1 MQVIKRDGTLEE
13 FNSDKIYTAIL
24 NALKATTKHE
34 IPKRTLTE
42 IRKFSHTFGYSK
54 EDLSVEF
61 IQDSIEKWL
70 MTKGWF
76 NTARA
81 YILYREEHKKARLI
95 RDKIK
100 YIHNYSSSNKSAT
113 NLSNTDDNAN
123 SSQKNVAS
131 LESEVYKDI
140 NRIIQRNEMK
150 SLLAEINSPYK
161 DDYIRDVEHHIIY
174 PHDEASSP
182 VKKPYCSAYTLYTLL
197 VDGTTNVDGTRN
209 HAPRHLSSFCG
220 QFQNLVFLLS
230 AQKKGAGAYGEFFN
244 FFDYFCRKEWGDQ
257 YYTKEDVIITNEHCL
272 ERRTIGQTIDQYF
285 QSITH
290 YINQP
295 AQNRGY
301 QSPFTNFNVFDR
313 YYWHSLF
320 DDFVFPDG
328 SRPIWESVSW
338 LQRRY
343 MKWLNKERTQTL
355 LTFPVMTVCLLT
367 EDNDVKDKEYKDFVT
382 TQWTEGDSFFVYL
395 SDNADSVSSCCR
407 LRNEI
412 TDNTF
417 SSTTG
422 MTGVQTG
429 SCNVITLN
437 LNRIIQD
444 WARMMGVTDKENA
457 PVLYKEMMKGTSFED
472 YLKSILDRVYE
483 YQRAYKTGLYQL
495 SEKGMLPQTKAGYIS
510 LDRLYCTIG
519 VNGHNEAARFLG
531 MKVSDNKEYMDF
543 VTFLFSTINEYN
555 KQNSSKKFMFNLE
568 IVPAESLGVKNYNWD
583 KEDGYWVPED
593 KNLYNSYV
601 YDVHDDTSILE
612 KIRMQGGKVAKSI
625 SGGQAAHLNLQENL
639 SKEQYTKLLE
649 YAVKVGNNYITFNVP
664 QTQCDSCSFIA
675 KYPFD
680 KCPKCGS
687 THVTQ
692 WSRVIGYLRPVK
704 TWSDSRQEEWKH
716 RYFANSN
723 NLDGNENPNM

>member
-13 FNSDKIYTAIL
+13 FSSDKIYKAIL
-24 NALKATTKHE
+24 SALKATTRFE
-34 IPKRTLTE
+34 IPKRTHTE
-42 IRKFSHTFGYSK
+42 IRKFANTFGYSK
-54 EDLSVEF
+54 DNLSVEF

-100 YIHNYSSSNKSAT
+100 YIHTYSSSNKTAT

-150 SLLAEINSPYK
+150 SLLVEINSPYK
-161 DDYIRDVEHHIIY
+161 DDYIRDIEHHIIY

-182 VKKPYCSAYTLYTLL
+182 VQKPYCSAYTLYPLL

-209 HAPRHLSSFCG
+209 HAPKHLSSFCG

-244 FFDYFCRKEWGDQ
+244 FFDYFCRKEWGDK
-257 YYTKEDVIITNEHCL
+257 YYEKEDVVITNDYCL
-272 ERRTIGQTIDQYF
+272 EKRTIGQTIDQYF

-301 QSPFTNFNVFDR
+301 QSPFTNFNVFDF

-320 DDFVFPDG
+320 DDFIFPDG
-328 SRPIWESVSW
+328 SKPVWESVSW

-367 EDNDVKDKEYKDFVT
+367 ENNDVKDKEYKDFVT
-382 TQWTEGDSFFVYL
+382 TQWAEGDSFFVYL

-444 WARMMGVTDKENA
+444 WARMMGIADRDKA
-457 PVLYKEMMKGTSFED
+457 KILYKELMKGTSLED

-483 YQRAYKTGLYQL
+483 YQRAYKTGLYKL
-495 SEKGMLPQTKAGYIS
+495 SDKGMLPQTKAGYIS

-531 MKVSDNKEYMDF
+531 MEVSDNKDYMDF
-543 VTFLFSTINEYN
+543 ITYIFSTINEYN

-583 KEDGYWVPED
+583 KNDGYWVPED

-601 YDVHDDTSILE
+601 YDAHNNTSVLE
-612 KIRMQGGKVAKSI
+612 KIKMQGGMVAKSI
-625 SGGQAAHLNLQENL
+625 SGGQAAHINLEENL

-664 QTQCDSCSFIA
+664 QSQCEDCGFIA
-675 KYPFD
+675 KHPLEV
-680 KCPKCGS
+680 CPKCGS
-687 THVTQ
+687 KHITFWT
-692 WSRVIGYLRPVK
+692 RIIGYLRPMTSWGEGRYLEGIK
-704 TWSDSRQEEWKH
+704 
-716 RYFANSN
+716 RYFASKKSIC
-723 NLDGNENPNM
+723 

>member
-13 FNSDKIYTAIL
+13 FSSDKIYKAIL
-24 NALKATTKHE
+24 SALKATTRFE
-34 IPKRTLTE
+34 IPKRTHTE
-42 IRKFSHTFGYSK
+42 IRKFANTFGYSK
-54 EDLSVEF
+54 DNLSVEF

-100 YIHNYSSSNKSAT
+100 YIHTYSSSNKTAT

-131 LESEVYKDI
+131 LESEVYKDV

-150 SLLAEINSPYK
+150 SLLVEINSPYK
-161 DDYIRDVEHHIIY
+161 DDYIRDIEHHIIY

-182 VKKPYCSAYTLYTLL
+182 VQKPYCSAYTLYPLL

-244 FFDYFCRKEWGDQ
+244 FFDYFCRKEWGDK
-257 YYTKEDVIITNEHCL
+257 YYEKEDVVITNEYCL
-272 ERRTIGQTIDQYF
+272 EKRTIGQTIDQYF

-301 QSPFTNFNVFDR
+301 QSPFTNFNVFDF

-320 DDFVFPDG
+320 DDFIFPDG
-328 SRPIWESVSW
+328 SKPVWESVSW

-367 EDNDVKDKEYKDFVT
+367 ENNDVKDKEYKDFVT
-382 TQWTEGDSFFVYL
+382 TQWAEGDSFFVYL

-444 WARMMGVTDKENA
+444 WARMMGIADRDKA
-457 PVLYKEMMKGTSFED
+457 KILYKELMKGTSLED

-483 YQRAYKTGLYQL
+483 YQRAYKTGLYKL
-495 SEKGMLPQTKAGYIS
+495 SDKGMLPQTKAGYIS

-531 MKVSDNKEYMDF
+531 LKVSNNKDYMDF
-543 VTFLFSTINEYN
+543 ITYIFSTINEYN

-568 IVPAESLGVKNYNWD
+568 LVPAESLGVKNYNWD
-583 KEDGYWVPED
+583 KSEGYWTPDD

-601 YDVHDDTSILE
+601 YDAHDDTSVLD
-612 KIRMQGGKVAKSI
+612 KIAMQGGMVAKSI
-625 SGGQAAHLNLQENL
+625 SGGVAAHINLQENL

-664 QTQCDSCSFIA
+664 QSQCDDCGFIA
-675 KYPFD
+675 KHPLEV
-680 KCPKCGS
+680 CPRCGS
-687 THVTQ
+687 KHITLWT
-692 WSRVIGYLRPVK
+692 RIIGYIRPMTSWGEGRYLEGIK
-704 TWSDSRQEEWKH
+704 
-716 RYFANSN
+716 RYFASKKSIC
-723 NLDGNENPNM
+723 

>member
-13 FNSDKIYTAIL
+13 FSSDKIYKAIL
-24 NALKATTKHE
+24 SALKATTKFE

-42 IRKFSHTFGYSK
+42 IRKFANTFGYSK
-54 EDLSVEF
+54 DDLSVEF

-100 YIHNYSSSNKSAT
+100 YIHTYSSSNKTAT

-161 DDYIRDVEHHIIY
+161 DDYIRDIEHHIIY

-182 VKKPYCSAYTLYTLL
+182 VQKPYCSAYTLYPLL

-209 HAPRHLSSFCG
+209 HAPKHLSSFCG

-244 FFDYFCRKEWGDQ
+244 FFDYFCRKEWGDK
-257 YYTKEDVIITNEHCL
+257 YYEKEDAIITSDHCL
-272 ERRTIGQTIDQYF
+272 EKRTIGQTIDQYF

-301 QSPFTNFNVFDR
+301 QSPFTNFNVFDF

-320 DDFVFPDG
+320 DDFIFPDG

-382 TQWTEGDSFFVYL
+382 TQWAEGDSFFVYL

-444 WARMMGVTDKENA
+444 WARMMGATDRDKA
-457 PVLYKEMMKGTSFED
+457 QVLYKELMKGTSLED
-472 YLKSILDRVYE
+472 YLKSILSRVYE
-483 YQRAYKTGLYQL
+483 YQRAYKTGLYKL
-495 SEKGMLPQTKAGYIS
+495 SDKGMLPQTKAGYIS

-531 MKVSDNKEYMDF
+531 MEVSDNKDYMDF
-543 VTFLFSTINEYN
+543 ITYIFSTINEYN
-555 KQNSSKKFMFNLE
+555 KYNSSKKFMFNLE

-583 KEDGYWVPED
+583 KKDG
-593 KNLYNSYV
+593 
-601 YDVHDDTSILE
+601 LE
-612 KIRMQGGKVAKSI
+612 PMPI
-625 SGGQAAHLNLQENL
+625 
-639 SKEQYTKLLE
+639 
-649 YAVKVGNNYITFNVP
+649 
-664 QTQCDSCSFIA
+664 
-675 KYPFD
+675 
-680 KCPKCGS
+680 
-687 THVTQ
+687 
-692 WSRVIGYLRPVK
+692 
-704 TWSDSRQEEWKH
+704 
-716 RYFANSN
+716 
-723 NLDGNENPNM
+723 

>member
-13 FNSDKIYTAIL
+13 FSSDKIYKAIL
-24 NALKATTKHE
+24 SALKATTKFE

-42 IRKFSHTFGYSK
+42 IRKFANTFGYSK
-54 EDLSVEF
+54 DDLSVEF

-100 YIHNYSSSNKSAT
+100 YIHTYSSSNKTAT

-161 DDYIRDVEHHIIY
+161 DDYIRDIEHHIIY

-182 VKKPYCSAYTLYTLL
+182 VQKPYCSAYTLYPLL

-209 HAPRHLSSFCG
+209 HAPKHLSSFCG

-244 FFDYFCRKEWGDQ
+244 FFDYFCRKEWGDK
-257 YYTKEDVIITNEHCL
+257 YYEKEGAIITSDHCL
-272 ERRTIGQTIDQYF
+272 EKRTIGQTIDQYF

-301 QSPFTNFNVFDR
+301 QSPFTNFNVFDF

-320 DDFVFPDG
+320 DDFIFPDG

-382 TQWTEGDSFFVYL
+382 TQWAEGDSFFVYL

-444 WARMMGVTDKENA
+444 WARMMGATDRDKA
-457 PVLYKEMMKGTSFED
+457 QVLYKELMKGTSLED
-472 YLKSILDRVYE
+472 YLKSILSRVYE
-483 YQRAYKTGLYQL
+483 YQRAYKTGLYKL
-495 SEKGMLPQTKAGYIS
+495 SDKGMLPQTKAGYIS

-531 MKVSDNKEYMDF
+531 MEVSDNKDYMDF
-543 VTFLFSTINEYN
+543 ITYIFSTINEYN
-555 KQNSSKKFMFNLE
+555 KYNSSKKFMFNLE

-583 KEDGYWVPED
+583 KKDG
-593 KNLYNSYV
+593 
-601 YDVHDDTSILE
+601 LE
-612 KIRMQGGKVAKSI
+612 PMPI
-625 SGGQAAHLNLQENL
+625 
-639 SKEQYTKLLE
+639 
-649 YAVKVGNNYITFNVP
+649 
-664 QTQCDSCSFIA
+664 
-675 KYPFD
+675 
-680 KCPKCGS
+680 
-687 THVTQ
+687 
-692 WSRVIGYLRPVK
+692 
-704 TWSDSRQEEWKH
+704 
-716 RYFANSN
+716 
-723 NLDGNENPNM
+723 

>member
-13 FNSDKIYTAIL
+13 FSSDKIYKAIL
-24 NALKATTKHE
+24 SALKATTKFE

-42 IRKFSHTFGYSK
+42 IRKFANTFGYSK
-54 EDLSVEF
+54 DDLSVEF

-100 YIHNYSSSNKSAT
+100 YIHTYSSSNKTAT

-161 DDYIRDVEHHIIY
+161 DDYIRDIEHHIIY

-182 VKKPYCSAYTLYTLL
+182 VQKPYCSAYTLYPLL

-209 HAPRHLSSFCG
+209 HAPKHLSSFCG

-244 FFDYFCRKEWGDQ
+244 FFDYFCRKEWGDK
-257 YYTKEDVIITNEHCL
+257 YYEKEDAIITSDHCL
-272 ERRTIGQTIDQYF
+272 EKRTIGQTIDQYF

-301 QSPFTNFNVFDR
+301 QSPFTNFNVFDF

-320 DDFVFPDG
+320 DDFIFPDG

-382 TQWTEGDSFFVYL
+382 TQWAEGDSFFVYL

-444 WARMMGVTDKENA
+444 WARMMGATDRDKA
-457 PVLYKEMMKGTSFED
+457 QVLYKELMKGTSLED

-483 YQRAYKTGLYQL
+483 YQRAYKT
-495 SEKGMLPQTKAGYIS
+495 
-510 LDRLYCTIG
+510 
-519 VNGHNEAARFLG
+519 ARFLG
-531 MKVSDNKEYMDF
+531 MEVSDNKDYMDF
-543 VTFLFSTINEYN
+543 ITYIFSTINEYN
-555 KQNSSKKFMFNLE
+555 KYNSSKKFMFNLE

-583 KEDGYWVPED
+583 KKDG
-593 KNLYNSYV
+593 
-601 YDVHDDTSILE
+601 LE
-612 KIRMQGGKVAKSI
+612 PMPI
-625 SGGQAAHLNLQENL
+625 
-639 SKEQYTKLLE
+639 
-649 YAVKVGNNYITFNVP
+649 
-664 QTQCDSCSFIA
+664 
-675 KYPFD
+675 
-680 KCPKCGS
+680 
-687 THVTQ
+687 
-692 WSRVIGYLRPVK
+692 
-704 TWSDSRQEEWKH
+704 
-716 RYFANSN
+716 
-723 NLDGNENPNM
+723 